1 MASHKP
7 EGTSSYHARDLLN
20 QLSEKLASAGISS
33 PRLDANQILQM
44 ALSRDETIL
53 SHHEIILDTAS
64 QERLDDLLAQRLAG
78 CPVSRL
84 RGYREFYSMNFFL
97 NKDTLDPRPDS
108 EVLVEKA
115 IAAIQDKAFEIADF
129 GTGSGCLLL
138 ATLAHCQNAK
148 GIGLD
153 ISDTAIEQAR
163 KNAAHHKLEDR
174 AQFLAS
180 DWDKALAGNRQ
191 FDLILSNPP
200 YISEDDRAHLSPEV
214 AIYDPSFA
222 LFAGKTGL
230 DAYQILLPI
239 IARRLKAGGASF
251 VEIGKDQESDVISI
265 ASTVGLRCE
274 NMVPD
279 LSGIIRCLHF
289 IHD

>member
-7 EGTSSYHARDLLN
+7 EGATSHYARDLLN

-44 ALSRDETIL
+44 ALGRDATIL
-53 SHHEIILDTAS
+53 SHHDIILDPVS
-64 QERLDDLLAQRLAG
+64 QERLDDLMAQRLAG

-115 IAAIQDKAFEIADF
+115 IAAIQDKDLEIADF

-153 ISDTAIEQAR
+153 ISDAAIEQAR

-174 AQFLAS
+174 AKFMPS
-180 DWDKALAGNRQ
+180 DWDRALAGNRQ
-191 FDLILSNPP
+191 I
-200 YISEDDRAHLSPEV
+200 
-214 AIYDPSFA
+214 
-222 LFAGKTGL
+222 
-230 DAYQILLPI
+230 
-239 IARRLKAGGASF
+239 
-251 VEIGKDQESDVISI
+251 DVI
-265 ASTVGLRCE
+265 
-274 NMVPD
+274 
-279 LSGIIRCLHF
+279 
-289 IHD
+289 